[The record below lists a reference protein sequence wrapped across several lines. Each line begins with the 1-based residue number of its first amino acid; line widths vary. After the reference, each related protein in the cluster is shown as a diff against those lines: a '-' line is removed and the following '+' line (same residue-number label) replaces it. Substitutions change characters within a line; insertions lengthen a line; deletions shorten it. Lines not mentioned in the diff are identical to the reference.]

1 MLFCGCGEDY
11 ADTDIVA
18 DAPMAPVQN
27 VEATSFVSSVIL
39 TWDLPENDQY
49 YYTMVSY
56 VDASGQTVNRKV
68 SKYSVDAETP
78 GRARALIGGFTDTNE
93 YEFTLTAYSY
103 AGNASTPVTVKGTPE
118 DRSRAKDYLVETVT
132 FEPQVEAVNINW
144 TNELNADVNLVLIS
158 LDYFNIKGKVEEV
171 VREVEAT
178 TPHVEVIDNLPI
190 ETDIEVKYYMV
201 DNETGE
207 KSETKTATF
216 QVLPTIYDIYDAAVT
231 YIPES
236 YYGIN
241 MMTIDW
247 NETKNEFH
255 ILTSGNDPY
264 VYTKM
269 PATPAGTTLI
279 FRYRSKKN
287 ITNFEIFLNGRAPGG
302 PNEVIYQAP
311 DGYKGLRLTNGYW
324 KTVVW
329 DLSDAQKNKFDFI
342 NNTATNQN
350 RIRIDFGSQNTRELW
365 FRNMHWE

>member
-1 MLFCGCGEDY
+1 
-11 ADTDIVA
+11 
-18 DAPMAPVQN
+18 
-27 VEATSFVSSVIL
+27 
-39 TWDLPENDQY
+39 
-49 YYTMVSY
+49 
-56 VDASGQTVNRKV
+56 VNRKV

-132 FEPQVEAVNINW
+132 FDPQVEAVNINW

-158 LDYFNIKGKVEEV
+158 LDYFNIKGKVDEI

-269 PATPAGTTLI
+269 PSRRHDADIPLPLDEEYHQLRDIPQRPRARRPQRSDISGTGRLQ
-279 FRYRSKKN
+279 RSAPHQR
-287 ITNFEIFLNGRAPGG
+287 ILENGCM
-302 PNEVIYQAP
+302 
-311 DGYKGLRLTNGYW
+311 
-324 KTVVW
+324 
-329 DLSDAQKNKFDFI
+329 
-342 NNTATNQN
+342 
-350 RIRIDFGSQNTRELW
+350 GSQRRPEKQI
-365 FRNMHWE
+365 